1 MHGNYLEGSFHLLGH
16 IFKVTEPLR
25 NTLVGT
31 HLYVCLFGV
40 DVCWYKRWDINW
52 LLVAVI
58 LTSCFF
64 STYHGC
70 LRKQAYI
77 HCKKGEVVLTQ
88 YDSVSF

>member
-1 MHGNYLEGSFHLLGH
+1 MNGTYLDDSFLLLGH

-70 LRKQAYI
+70 NCLRKQAYI
-77 HCKKGEVVLTQ
+77 HCKKGTVV
-88 YDSVSF
+88 YGSVSF